1 MPPKISIIVPN
12 WNGRDFL
19 ARCIG
24 GLLQSAEEAGAPF
37 ELLLM
42 DDASTDGS
50 AGDVAKKFPQ
60 VRLVEQRKNRG
71 FGYTVNHGARLATGE
86 ILLLVNNDLVPRE
99 GFVENLCRH
108 FKGRDDLF
116 GVSGKTVDWEAG
128 SPNHVNMT
136 ADFTGGGFRLKWSD
150 DASIAPTM
158 FMQGGSCAV
167 RRDLFLRFGGLC
179 DLYAP
184 AYWEDYDLSYQ
195 ALKAGFANV
204 YDPEAVGSHL
214 GQGSMIRAYGEER
227 VQYFKLRNRLLFHAL
242 NLTDPDLVK
251 AFWKSVPSFVKSG
264 GEARFQTR
272 FKAFLFLWN
281 RRAAIRK
288 ERQRRAEEFAVSD
301 AELLEQFSGKGTL
314 C

>member
-12 WNGRDFL
+12 WNGREFL

-24 GLLQSAEEAGAPF
+24 GLLQSAEESGAPF

-50 AGDVAKKFPQ
+50 GRDVAGMFPQ
-60 VRLVEQRKNRG
+60 VRLVEQPENRG
-71 FGYTVNHGARLATGE
+71 FGYTVNHGASIASGD
-86 ILLLVNNDLVPRE
+86 ILMLVNNDLVPRA

-108 FKGRDDLF
+108 FEGRDDLF

-128 SPNHVNMT
+128 SPNHVNMS
-136 ADFTGGGFRLKWSD
+136 AEFSGGSFHLKWSD
-150 DASIAPTM
+150 ETLPAPTM

-195 ALKAGFANV
+195 ALKAGYINL
-204 YDPEAVGSHL
+204 YDPGAVGSHL

-242 NLTDPDLVK
+242 NLTDPDLEK
-251 AFWKSVPSFVKSG
+251 AFWSSVPAFVRSG
-264 GEARFQTR
+264 REARFQTR
-272 FKAFLFLWN
+272 LKVFSFLWKHRATIRHERR
-281 RRAAIRK
+281 RRA
-288 ERQRRAEEFAVSD
+288 QYLAVSD
-301 AELLEQFSGKGTL
+301 AELLKQFAGIGTL